1 LDLRLIARRAQRRNF
16 ASSELFFDR
25 NANSEKPQDERGTA
39 DKPRQFCRDLF
50 FGRLIEAACCQAG
63 AVNGLGGQG
72 ESDFLD
78 VLGGGG
84 QQALAGDGNEPS
96 EANIAM
102 TVELFGIGEG
112 TLDGLFPTLADALA
126 QGVSRAAS
134 TRSRASAQT

>member
-39 DKPRQFCRDLF
+39 DKPGNLPGFVFWQIDRGGLLSSRC
-50 FGRLIEAACCQAG
+50 
-63 AVNGLGGQG
+63 GLGGQG

-96 EANIAM
+96 EASIAM

-126 QGVSRAAS
+126 QGVSRGAS